1 MVATADV
8 IAVVAWIGHGLI
20 GEVYDNY
27 TCEALD
33 GYDPSG
39 TTTAER
45 YPPGTWAGMCEKNE
59 SGAVALYALLRGIG
73 AAALSGVCATIA
85 RAVHARAL

>member
-1 MVATADV
+1 M
-8 IAVVAWIGHGLI
+8 IAVVACIGHGLI

-39 TTTAER
+39 TSTAER
-45 YPPGTWAGMCEKNE
+45 YPPGTWAGLFEKNE
-59 SGAVALYALLRGIG
+59 SGAVALYALRLGIG
-73 AAALSGVCATIA
+73 AVALSGVCATIA